1 MTVGRR
7 LREDGG
13 VRIVLGV
20 SAVVAGLAGA
30 VLHAANAAAD
40 RALEPSF
47 WLLGAL
53 GSLAYGGTGAILG
66 ARSRVERIPQLLG
79 GIGLGQALSLLLTEY
94 ALLGE
99 VPLDW
104 AALWIG
110 TWLWAPSLVA
120 SGVLLPLLLP
130 DGGLPSARWQPALL
144 LSLVAVTWTA
154 ISWAL
159 TPYELQDFPI
169 EVRDLENPVG
179 VAAAASPVVLGAGI
193 ALVLLAL
200 VLALAS
206 VAARWRA
213 SAGERRQQVK
223 WILVGGAATVAVFAA
238 GFFVPQPAGEVVSAL
253 AVIPIPAACGV
264 AALRH
269 RLWDVDLVVSVGLRY
284 GILSIVVIAVY
295 AAVVSV
301 LGAMT
306 GAPVIATAVVA
317 LVLLPLH
324 SRLQRWVNRLVHG
337 EPDDPAT
344 ALTRLGERL
353 EATSDPADVADRL
366 LPEVVARIARLLHA
380 PYAAID
386 LADGGVVS
394 VGEPPAEVDRVPLRY
409 GGAVVGE
416 LQLARRSRS
425 LRETQRLE
433 QLGRQAAVAVHSVL
447 LTRDA
452 RRARQLVVA
461 AREEERRR
469 LRWDLHDGI
478 APSIAALALQ
488 AETARDLVGQN
499 PAAATQL
506 LDRLVPRLN
515 GAVADVRS
523 LVHELRP
530 PTLDELGLAGAVRE
544 LAARFAGPGRA
555 VEAHVT
561 DADGLPAAVDLA
573 AYRIVSEALSNAV
586 RHGGA
591 TDIVVRLQRDR
602 QWLRVEVS
610 DDGTGIDPM
619 ATPGVGLASMRA
631 RAEELGG
638 SFASGPAADAPDGT
652 GTTITALLPLSVE
665 EENE

>member
-1 MTVGRR
+1 
-7 LREDGG
+7 
-13 VRIVLGV
+13 VRILLGV
-20 SAVVAGLAGA
+20 SAVVAGLVGG

-40 RALEPSF
+40 RDLEPSF
-47 WLLGAL
+47 WLLGLL
-53 GSLAYGGTGAILG
+53 GALAYGGTGAILG

-79 GIGLGQALSLLLTEY
+79 GIGLGQGLSLLLTEY
-94 ALLGE
+94 ALLGP

-110 TWLWAPSLVA
+110 SWLWAPSLIA
-120 SGVLLPLLLP
+120 SAVLLPLLLP
-130 DGGLPSARWQPALL
+130 EGRLPSARWRPALA
-144 LSLVAVTWTA
+144 LSVVAVSWTA
-154 ISWAL
+154 LSWAL

-169 EVRDLENPVG
+169 VVRDLENPVG
-179 VAAAASPVVLGAGI
+179 IAAAASPVVLSAGI
-193 ALVLLAL
+193 ALLVLAL
-200 VLALAS
+200 VLAFAS
-206 VAARWRA
+206 VAARWRV
-213 SAGERRQQVK
+213 STEERRQQLK

-238 GFFVPQPAGEVVSAL
+238 GFLVPQPAGEFVSAL
-253 AVIPIPAACGV
+253 AVIPIPAAGGV

-284 GILSIVVIAVY
+284 AILSMVVIAVY
-295 AAVVSV
+295 ATVVSL
-301 LGAMT
+301 LGAVT

-344 ALTRLGERL
+344 ALARLGERL
-353 EATSDPADVADRL
+353 QATSDPADVADRL
-366 LPEVVARIARLLHA
+366 LPEVVARIARLLHS
-380 PYAAID
+380 PYVAID

-394 VGEPPAEVDRVPLRY
+394 VGEPPAAVDRVPLRY
-409 GGAVVGE
+409 GGAEVGE

-425 LRETQRLE
+425 LRELQRLDH
-433 QLGRQAAVAVHSVL
+433 LGRQAAVAVHSVL
-447 LTRDA
+447 LTREA
-452 RRARQLVVA
+452 RRTRQLVVA

-488 AETARDLVGQN
+488 AETARDLVGEN
-499 PAAATQL
+499 PAAATQI

-555 VEAHVT
+555 VETEVGAVE
-561 DADGLPAAVDLA
+561 GLPAAVDLA

-591 TDIVVRLQRDR
+591 VNILVRLQRDR
-602 QWLRVEVS
+602 EWLRVEVS
-610 DDGTGIDPM
+610 DDGTGIDPD

-638 SFASGPAADAPDGT
+638 SFSAAPGAAGA
-652 GTTITALLPLSVE
+652 GATITALLPLSVE
-665 EENE
+665 GENE

>member
-1 MTVGRR
+1 MRF
-7 LREDGG
+7 L
-13 VRIVLGV
+13 LGAA
-20 SAVVAGLAGA
+20 AVIAGLIGAG
-30 VLHAANAAAD
+30 LHASNAAAGRD
-40 RALEPSF
+40 LEPSF

-53 GSLAYGGTGAILG
+53 GAVANGGTGAIVG
-66 ARSRVERIPQLLG
+66 ARSRVERIPYVLG
-79 GIGLGQALSLLLTEY
+79 AIGLGQGLSLVLTEY
-94 ALLGE
+94 ALLGPG
-99 VPLDW
+99 PLDW

-110 TWLWAPSLVA
+110 SWLWAPSLVA
-120 SGVLLPLLLP
+120 SAVLLPLLLP
-130 DGGLPSARWQPALL
+130 DGALPSARWRPALVVSIL
-144 LSLVAVTWTA
+144 ALALTVLT
-154 ISWAL
+154 WAL
-159 TPYELQDFPI
+159 TPYELQDFPL
-169 EVRDLENPVG
+169 RLRNLQNPVG
-179 VAAAASPVVLGAGI
+179 IAAVASPVVLGVGL
-193 ALVLLAL
+193 ALTLLAV

-206 VAARWRA
+206 VAARWRT
-213 SAGERRQQVK
+213 STGERRQQLK
-223 WILVGGAATVAVFAA
+223 WLLVGGGATVVVFAA
-238 GFFVPQPAGEVVSAL
+238 GFLIPQPVGEFVSAL

-284 GILSIVVIAVY
+284 ATLSVVVIAVY
-295 AAVVSV
+295 ATVVSL
-301 LGAMT
+301 LGAAS
-306 GAPVIATAVVA
+306 GAPVVATAVVA

-324 SRLQRWVNRLVHG
+324 SRLQRWTNRLVHG
-337 EPDDPAT
+337 EPDDPTT
-344 ALTRLGERL
+344 ALARLGERL

-380 PYAAID
+380 PYVAID

-394 VGEPPAEVDRVPLRY
+394 AGEPPHAVDRIPLRY
-409 GGAVVGE
+409 GGAEVGE
-416 LQLARRSRS
+416 LQLARRHRS

-447 LTRDA
+447 LTREA
-452 RRARQLVVA
+452 RRARQLVVS

-488 AETARDLVGQN
+488 AETARDLVSQD
-499 PAAATQL
+499 PAAATQI

-555 VEAHVT
+555 V
-561 DADGLPAAVDLA
+561 DAQVGDVEGLPAAVDLA
-573 AYRIVSEALSNAV
+573 AYRIVSEAMSNAV

-591 TDIVVRLQRDR
+591 TAIEVRLRRERD
-602 QWLRVEVS
+602 WLRVEVI
-610 DDGTGIDPM
+610 DDGTGIDPD

-638 SFASGPAADAPDGT
+638 SFTAKPGEHGA
-652 GTTITALLPLSVE
+652 GTTISALLPLSVE
-665 EENE
+665 QENR